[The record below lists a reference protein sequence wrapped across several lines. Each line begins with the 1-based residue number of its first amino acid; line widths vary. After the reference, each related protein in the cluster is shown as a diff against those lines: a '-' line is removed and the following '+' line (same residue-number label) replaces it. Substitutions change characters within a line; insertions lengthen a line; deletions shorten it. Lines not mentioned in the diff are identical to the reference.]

1 MMKDFT
7 IQPLKGYGE
16 IPFGMTLD
24 DTVKLLNMPDF
35 YEELNDMEETG
46 NRSIYYEY
54 DDIQT
59 NIYFEGIT
67 KSVVA
72 CFETE
77 NEAATLFGKK
87 VFDLKKEDVVKL
99 MKDNGFKDFIIVQFT
114 GGQSPLT
121 QAPNGDWSKV
131 PYDYMN
137 EPLKRHY
144 PVEKATEFCKLY
156 HEKHPKTAIVNFGL
170 PNEPCPDL
178 PYIVKTV
185 VPYLAWYELAKFA
198 KEIVCIDSS
207 LQHLTAGLVKTTVIW
222 GHSKP
227 ENFGYSFNK
236 NIEQPCRTDDLLYF
250 TALGPSGAKVEYIEP
265 AELLRE
271 VDECD

>member
-1 MMKDFT
+1 
-7 IQPLKGYGE
+7 
-16 IPFGMTLD
+16 MTLD

-99 MKDNGFKDFIIVQFT
+99 MKDNGFKDMEEETEDGELRVSFEDAMMDFFFD
-114 GGQSPLT
+114 
-121 QAPNGDWSKV
+121 GDV
-131 PYDYMN
+131 M
-137 EPLKRHY
+137 
-144 PVEKATEFCKLY
+144 
-156 HEKHPKTAIVNFGL
+156 TAV
-170 PNEPCPDL
+170 
-178 PYIVKTV
+178 
-185 VPYLAWYELAKFA
+185 
-198 KEIVCIDSS
+198 S
-207 LQHLTAGLVKTTVIW
+207 W
-222 GHSKP
+222 GV
-227 ENFGYSFNK
+227 
-236 NIEQPCRTDDLLYF
+236 L
-250 TALGPSGAKVEYIEP
+250 
-265 AELLRE
+265 
-271 VDECD
+271 VDEQGEII